1 MNTHQSILVLF
12 GICLLSCQPKNSVD
26 VDHDAL
32 TTSIEAFNIAFSQG
46 DLNVLDSLTTANYLH
61 TNSSSKVIGKTDWF
75 NYLEKRNKRLES
87 GEIEVL
93 EYKLD
98 ETKIEYH
105 GNSAIVTGRVT
116 VITKDSLG
124 PKQSQ
129 YRITNLWVF
138 ENSTWKRAG
147 FHDGKIQ

>member
-12 GICLLSCQPKNSVD
+12 GICLLSCQPKNEVD
-26 VDHDAL
+26 PTL
-32 TTSIEAFNIAFSQG
+32 LQTSIDAFNTAFSQG
-46 DLNVLDSLTTANYLH
+46 DLNTLDSLTIANYLH

-116 VITKDSLG
+116 VVIKDSLG
-124 PKQSQ
+124 PKQNQ

-138 ENSTWKRAG
+138 ENGTWKRAG